1 MKKIQKRTEVT
12 GDLKNENEEKRS
24 EKKWNENLFLT
35 ANKTLSYFRLLLH
48 RH

>member
-24 EKKWNENLFLT
+24 EKKWNENSLLPS
-35 ANKTLSYFRLLLH
+35 NKTLSYFRLLLH